1 MAIVTPLR
9 TAAEQQLAQQ
19 YADIKAE
26 LPGGPAVRKLR
37 EDAFAGFEA
46 KGLPHRRLES
56 WRYTDLR
63 TLLREA
69 RPLVTRSADVQKV
82 LVKLGGAIE
91 AIKDRFPT
99 LRLVLVDG
107 SFAPEFSTPLD
118 EFPEGVSVQ
127 SLADAL
133 VSAREDLTRILS
145 GPSVGDDDTGLM
157 LNTALM
163 RDGVF
168 VEIAD
173 GVELDKPVVI
183 VSLASG
189 AEERAVFQRSVVLA
203 GAQSKATVVEVSE
216 AAGDAAQQ
224 INGAIVF
231 ETGEG
236 SEIQHVRL
244 VSRQVA
250 ASVQV
255 QSLLATI
262 GAHAKFDSFALV
274 CDAGTVRQQHFVRY
288 AGEHSEM
295 GLRGVNLLGGSEHS
309 DVTLIVDH
317 EVPHGTSREL
327 FKSIIGGEA
336 TGVFQGKVIVRPH
349 AQKTDG
355 GMRSNALLLNE
366 GASMFNKPELEI
378 FADDVVCGHG
388 ATVAQIDGDQ
398 LFYLMARGLPR
409 PQAEALV
416 LQAFAGEAAEFI
428 ADENVRALVISKVEA
443 WLATREAHSQVST
456 V

>member
-1 MAIVTPLR
+1 MAIVTPLK
-9 TAAEQQLAQQ
+9 TAAEQQLVQQ
-19 YADIKAE
+19 YADSKAE

-37 EDAFAGFEA
+37 EEAFAGFEA

-63 TLLREA
+63 TMLREA
-69 RPLVTRSADVQKV
+69 RPLAGGAAATVAVKAR
-82 LVKLGGAIE
+82 LGELKLGG
-91 AIKDRFPT
+91 

-107 SFAPEFSTPLD
+107 AFAPKLSTLD
-118 EFPEGVSVQ
+118 VIPEGVSVQ

-133 VSAREDLTRILS
+133 VSPREDLTRILA
-145 GPSVGDDDTGLM
+145 GPSVGADDTGLM

-168 VEIAD
+168 VEIAE
-173 GVELDKPVVI
+173 GVELEQPVVI
-183 VSLASG
+183 ISLASG
-189 AEERAVFQRSVVLA
+189 EEERAVFHRSVVLA
-203 GAQSKATVVEVSE
+203 GKGAKGTIVEVSE
-216 AAGDAAQQ
+216 ASGTAAQQ

-231 ETGEG
+231 ETGDE
-236 SEIQHVRL
+236 SEIQHIRL
-244 VSRQVA
+244 VTRQAA

-255 QSLLATI
+255 QSLLVTV

-274 CDAGTVRQQHFVRY
+274 ANAGTLRQQHFVRY
-288 AGEHSEM
+288 AGEHSEI
-295 GLRGVNLLGGSEHS
+295 GLRGVNLLRDSEHS

-327 FKSIIGGEA
+327 FKTIAGGEA
-336 TGVFQGKVIVRPH
+336 TGVFQGKVIVRQH

-355 GMRSNALLLNE
+355 SMKSNALLLND
-366 GASMFNKPELEI
+366 GATMFNKPELEI

-428 ADENVRALVISKVEA
+428 ADENLRDLVMAEVES
-443 WLATREAHSQVST
+443 WLKAREAASEVST

>member
-1 MAIVTPLR
+1 MAIVTPLK

-19 YADIKAE
+19 YADAKAE

-63 TLLREA
+63 TLVREA
-69 RPLVTRSADVQKV
+69 RPLAEATKPTEAVRARLSA
-82 LVKLGGAIE
+82 LKLDG
-91 AIKDRFPT
+91 

-107 SFAPEFSTPLD
+107 AFAPELSDLD
-118 EFPEGVSVQ
+118 AISEGVSVQ

-133 VSAREDLTRILS
+133 VSAREDLPGILS
-145 GPSVGDDDTGLM
+145 GPSVGADDTGLM

-168 VEIAD
+168 VEIGE

-183 VSLASG
+183 VALASG
-189 AEERAVFQRSVVLA
+189 VEEQAVFHRSVVLA
-203 GAQSKATVVEVSE
+203 GSESKATVVEVSE

-244 VSRQVA
+244 VTRQAA

-262 GAHAKFDSFALV
+262 GAQAKFDSFALV
-274 CDAGTVRQQHFVRY
+274 CNAGAVRQQHFVRY

-355 GMRSNALLLNE
+355 GMKSNALLLND
-366 GASMFNKPELEI
+366 GATMFNKPELEI

-428 ADENVRALVISKVEA
+428 ADESVRELVMSEVEA
-443 WLATREAHSQVST
+443 WLAAREAASEVST

>member
-1 MAIVTPLR
+1 MAIVTPLK
-9 TAAEQQLAQQ
+9 TAAEQALVQQ
-19 YADIKAE
+19 YADVKAE

-63 TLLREA
+63 ALLREA
-69 RPLVTRSADVQKV
+69 RPLA
-82 LVKLGGAIE
+82 GGAAATA
-91 AIKDRFPT
+91 AIKARLDALKLEG

-107 SFAPEFSTPLD
+107 IFAPDLSSLD
-118 EFPEGVSVQ
+118 DIPEGVSVQ
-127 SLADAL
+127 SLSEAL
-133 VSAREDLTRILS
+133 VSPREGLTRVLS
-145 GPSVGDDDTGLM
+145 GPSVGADDMGLA

-168 VEIAD
+168 IEIAE
-173 GVELDKPVVI
+173 GRNLEQPIII

-189 AEERAVFQRSVVLA
+189 EEERAVFHRSVVLA
-203 GAQSKATVVEVSE
+203 AEGSRATIAEVSE
-216 AAGDAAQQ
+216 AAGSAAQQ

-231 ETGEG
+231 ETGDE
-236 SEIQHVRL
+236 SEIQHVRI
-244 VSRQVA
+244 VTRQQA
-250 ASVQV
+250 ATVEV
-255 QSLLATI
+255 QSLLATV
-262 GAHAKFDSFALV
+262 GAQAKFDSFALV
-274 CDAGTVRQQHFVRY
+274 CNAGTLRQQHFIRF
-288 AGEHSEM
+288 AGEHSEI
-295 GLRGVNLLGGSEHS
+295 GLRGVNLLGGAQHS

-327 FKSIIGGEA
+327 FKTIAGGES

-355 GMRSNALLLNE
+355 GMKSNALLLNE
-366 GASMFNKPELEI
+366 GASMYNKPELEI

-388 ATVAQIDGDQ
+388 ATVAQIDGEQ

-428 ADENVRALVISKVEA
+428 ADETVRDLVMHEVEA
-443 WLATREAHSQVST
+443 WLKAREAAAERST

>member
-1 MAIVTPLR
+1 MAIVTPLK

-19 YADIKAE
+19 YADSKAE

-63 TLLREA
+63 SILREA
-69 RPLVTRSADVQKV
+69 RPLADAADVTAR
-82 LVKLGGAIE
+82 VKARLGEIE
-91 AIKDRFPT
+91 LAG

-107 SFAPEFSTPLD
+107 AFAPELSALD
-118 EFPEGVSVQ
+118 AIPEGVSVH

-133 VSAREDLTRILS
+133 VSPREDLTRILA
-145 GPSVGDDDTGLM
+145 GPSVGADDTGLM

-168 VEIAD
+168 VEIAE
-173 GVELDKPVVI
+173 GVELEEPVVI
-183 VSLASG
+183 VSLVSG
-189 AEERAVFQRSVVLA
+189 EEERAVFHRSVVLA
-203 GAQSKATVVEVSE
+203 GKGAKGTIVEVSE
-216 AAGDAAQQ
+216 AAGSAAQQ

-231 ETGEG
+231 ETGDE
-236 SEIQHVRL
+236 SEIQHVRF
-244 VSRQVA
+244 VTRQQPA
-250 ASVQV
+250 TVQV
-255 QSLLATI
+255 QSLLATV

-274 CDAGTVRQQHFVRY
+274 CKAGTVRQQHFVRY
-288 AGEHSEM
+288 AGEHSEI
-295 GLRGVNLLGGSEHS
+295 GLRGVNLLRASEHS

-327 FKSIIGGEA
+327 FKSIIGGEG
-336 TGVFQGKVIVRPH
+336 TGVFQGKVVVRPH

-355 GMRSNALLLNE
+355 SMKSNALLLND
-366 GASMFNKPELEI
+366 GASMYNKPELEI

-409 PQAEALV
+409 AQAEALV
-416 LQAFAGEAAEFI
+416 LQAFAGEAVEFI
-428 ADENVRALVISKVEA
+428 ADENVREIVMGEVVA
-443 WLATREAHSQVST
+443 WLQAREAASEVST

>member
-1 MAIVTPLR
+1 MAIVTPLK
-9 TAAEQQLAQQ
+9 TAAEQQLVQQ
-19 YADIKAE
+19 YADSKAE

-69 RPLVTRSADVQKV
+69 RPLA
-82 LVKLGGAIE
+82 GGA
-91 AIKDRFPT
+91 AVTAAVKARLAALKLDG

-107 SFAPEFSTPLD
+107 AFAPELSTLD
-118 EFPEGVSVQ
+118 AIPEGVSVQ
-127 SLADAL
+127 SLAEAL
-133 VSAREDLTRILS
+133 VSPREDLTRILA
-145 GPSVGDDDTGLM
+145 GPAVGNDDAGLA

-173 GVELDKPVVI
+173 GVELEQRIVI
-183 VSLASG
+183 VALASG
-189 AEERAVFQRSVVLA
+189 EEERAVFHRSVVLA
-203 GAQSKATVVEVSE
+203 GKGAKGTVVEVSE
-216 AAGDAAQQ
+216 AAGEAAQQ

-231 ETGEG
+231 ETGDE
-236 SEIQHVRL
+236 SEIQHVRI
-244 VSRQVA
+244 VTRQQA
-250 ASVQV
+250 ATVEV
-255 QSLLATI
+255 QSLLATV
-262 GAHAKFDSFALV
+262 GAHAKFDSFALI
-274 CDAGTVRQQHFVRY
+274 CNAGTVRQQHFVRY
-288 AGEHSEM
+288 AGEHTEI
-295 GLRGVNLLGGSEHS
+295 GLRGVNLINKVQHS

-327 FKSIIGGEA
+327 FKTIAGGEA
-336 TGVFQGKVIVRPH
+336 TGVFQGKVIVRKY

-355 GMRSNALLLNE
+355 GMKSNALLLND
-366 GASMFNKPELEI
+366 GASMYNKPELEI

-388 ATVAQIDGDQ
+388 ATVAQIDGEQ

-416 LQAFAGEAAEFI
+416 LQAFAGEAVEFI
-428 ADENVRALVISKVEA
+428 TDEDVRDLVIGEVES
-443 WLATREAHSQVST
+443 WLKAREAASEVST

>member
-1 MAIVTPLR
+1 MAIVTPLK
-9 TAAEQQLAQQ
+9 TAAEQTLLQQ
-19 YADIKAE
+19 YADVKAE

-69 RPLVTRSADVQKV
+69 RPLA
-82 LVKLGGAIE
+82 GGAAATPAVKARLDALKLE
-91 AIKDRFPT
+91 G

-107 SFAPEFSTPLD
+107 IFAPDLSSLD
-118 EFPEGVSVQ
+118 DIPEGVSVQ
-127 SLADAL
+127 SLAEAL
-133 VSAREDLTRILS
+133 VSAREGLTRVLS
-145 GPSVGDDDTGLM
+145 GPSVGADDTGLA

-168 VEIAD
+168 VEIAE
-173 GVELDKPVVI
+173 GRNLEQPIII

-189 AEERAVFQRSVVLA
+189 EEERAVFHRSVVLA
-203 GAQSKATVVEVSE
+203 AEGSRATVVEVSE
-216 AAGDAAQQ
+216 AAGSAAQQ

-231 ETGEG
+231 ETGDE

-244 VSRQVA
+244 VTRQQA
-250 ASVQV
+250 ATVEV
-255 QSLLATI
+255 QSLLATV
-262 GAHAKFDSFALV
+262 GAQAKFDSLALV
-274 CDAGTVRQQHFVRY
+274 CNAGTLRQQHFIRF
-288 AGEHSEM
+288 AGEHSEI
-295 GLRGVNLLGGSEHS
+295 GLRGINLLGGSQHS

-327 FKSIIGGEA
+327 FKTIAGGES

-366 GASMFNKPELEI
+366 GASMYNKPELEI

-388 ATVAQIDGDQ
+388 ATVAQIDGEQ

-428 ADENVRALVISKVEA
+428 AEEAVRDLVMHEVEA
-443 WLATREAHSQVST
+443 WLKAREAAQERST